1 MINIGIKWTK
11 PNFTNECNRIIA
23 NLEDEV
29 VDKVNL
35 EIVDWVMK
43 MLVQLWREVKME
55 GKIKIEQ
62 ELKKNDKHK
71 SL

>member
-11 PNFTNECNRIIA
+11 PNFTNECNRIKA
-23 NLEDEV
+23 NLEDEM

-55 GKIKIEQ
+55 G
-62 ELKKNDKHK
+62 
-71 SL
+71 